1 MVKNQG
7 HLEPQEALSFHTMC
21 CTINIIYNFSTQ
33 RKFLVP
39 DNPFGKDVKIEMILT
54 SVKKGL
60 YFLHT
65 NSYIAFDLFFL
76 LSFSDNVHFYVFWC
90 LLARSKTQYQSFC
103 DWVVWGQ
110 NRTKRCKSYFVF
122 HIISKKSWNMTKLLF
137 SGSQCIT
144 RKPQIHLVPR
154 IGDLWSR
161 KIWTPKSAQG
171 NVRCKDSKK
180 SNNTLWIGV
189 SIFINKQLTM

>member
-21 CTINIIYNFSTQ
+21 CTINIIYNFSTH

-39 DNPFGKDVKIEMILT
+39 DNPFGKDVKIEMRVT
-54 SVKKGL
+54 SVKKGP

-65 NSYIAFDLFFL
+65 NSYNAFDLFFL
-76 LSFSDNVHFYVFWC
+76 FSSFSDNVHFYVFWC

-110 NRTKRCKSYFVF
+110 NRTKRCKYYHMISNSVRPIPNIRSLSADIIRPTPNTIKMAIFHVF
-122 HIISKKSWNMTKLLF
+122 HVILRKKWRFLVVFTNFFKNANKN
-137 SGSQCIT
+137 GS
-144 RKPQIHLVPR
+144 
-154 IGDLWSR
+154 
-161 KIWTPKSAQG
+161 
-171 NVRCKDSKK
+171 
-180 SNNTLWIGV
+180 
-189 SIFINKQLTM
+189 

>member
-1 MVKNQG
+1 MKKGAHGKNQG

-39 DNPFGKDVKIEMILT
+39 DNPFGKDVKIEMIVT
-54 SVKKGL
+54 SVKKGP

-65 NSYIAFDLFFL
+65 NSYNAFDLF

-103 DWVVWGQ
+103 D
-110 NRTKRCKSYFVF
+110 
-122 HIISKKSWNMTKLLF
+122 
-137 SGSQCIT
+137 
-144 RKPQIHLVPR
+144 
-154 IGDLWSR
+154 
-161 KIWTPKSAQG
+161 
-171 NVRCKDSKK
+171 
-180 SNNTLWIGV
+180 
-189 SIFINKQLTM
+189 